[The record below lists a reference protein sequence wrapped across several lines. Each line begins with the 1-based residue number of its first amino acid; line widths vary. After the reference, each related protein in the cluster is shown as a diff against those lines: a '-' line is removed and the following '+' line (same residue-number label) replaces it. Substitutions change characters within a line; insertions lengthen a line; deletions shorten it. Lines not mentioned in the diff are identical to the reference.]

1 MSNLTTPIFSLTG
14 KKIYVAGHNGMVGSA
29 IIRRLKQIDC
39 DCLTVNSSDLD
50 LMKINDV
57 DNWFKENKP
66 DVVFMAAA
74 KVGGIHANNSYPVDF
89 LYENIAI
96 QNSLILNSHKYK
108 VKKLMFLGSSCIYP
122 VSAKQPLMESSLLT
136 GSLEKTNE
144 SYAIA
149 KITGIKLCQAYR
161 KQYGADFISVMPTN
175 LYGPGDNFHPD
186 NSHVVAALISKFH
199 NAVLSNKKTITL
211 WGTGKP
217 KREFLDVDD
226 LADGLFFIMENYSD
240 NHPINIGTG
249 KEISIIEF
257 ANLIKNIS
265 GWNGDIIF
273 DSSYPDGMP
282 RKVMDVTNLKN
293 LGWTAPTKLESGI
306 KKAYDWY
313 VNNLSTVRKK

>member
-175 LYGPGDNFHPD
+175 LYGPDDNFHPE

-249 KEISIIEF
+249 KEISIIDF

>member
-89 LYENIAI
+89 LYENISI

-175 LYGPGDNFHPD
+175 LYGPGDNFHPE

-240 NHPINIGTG
+240 SHPINIGTG

>member
-1 MSNLTTPIFSLTG
+1 MSNLATPIFSLTG

-175 LYGPGDNFHPD
+175 LYGPGDNFHPE

-240 NHPINIGTG
+240 NNPINIGTG
-249 KEISIIEF
+249 KEISIIDF

>member
-89 LYENIAI
+89 LYKNIAI
-96 QNSLILNSHKYK
+96 QNSLILNSYKYK

-175 LYGPGDNFHPD
+175 LYGPGDNFHPE

-273 DSSYPDGMP
+273 DSSYPDGVP
-282 RKVMDVTNLKN
+282 RKVMDITNLKN

>member
-175 LYGPGDNFHPD
+175 LYGPGDNFHPE

-226 LADGLFFIMENYSD
+226 LADGLCFIMENYSD

-273 DSSYPDGMP
+273 DSSYPDGVP
-282 RKVMDVTNLKN
+282 RKVMDITNLKN

>member
-89 LYENIAI
+89 LYENIVI

-175 LYGPGDNFHPD
+175 LYGPGDNFHPE

>member
-89 LYENIAI
+89 LYENISI

-175 LYGPGDNFHPD
+175 LYGPGDNFHPE

>member
-89 LYENIAI
+89 LYENISI

-175 LYGPGDNFHPD
+175 LYGPGDNFHPE

-226 LADGLFFIMENYSD
+226 LADGLCFIMENYSD

-273 DSSYPDGMP
+273 DSSYPDGVP
-282 RKVMDVTNLKN
+282 RKVMDITNLKN

>member
-1 MSNLTTPIFSLTG
+1 MNNLTTPIFSLTG

-175 LYGPGDNFHPD
+175 LYGPGDNFHPE

-199 NAVLSNKKTITL
+199 NAVLSNKETITL

-226 LADGLFFIMENYSD
+226 LADGLCFIMENYSD
-240 NHPINIGTG
+240 NYPINIGTG

-257 ANLIKNIS
+257 ANLIKNIA

-282 RKVMDVTNLKN
+282 RKVMDITNLKN

>member
-1 MSNLTTPIFSLTG
+1 MSNLATPIFSLTG

-175 LYGPGDNFHPD
+175 LYGPGDNFHPE

-226 LADGLFFIMENYSD
+226 LADGLCFIMENYSD
-240 NHPINIGTG
+240 NYPINIGTG

-257 ANLIKNIS
+257 ANLIKNIA

-282 RKVMDVTNLKN
+282 RKVMDITNLKN

>member
-1 MSNLTTPIFSLTG
+1 MNNLTTPIFSLTG

-175 LYGPGDNFHPD
+175 LYGPGDNFHPE

-240 NHPINIGTG
+240 NNPINIGTG
-249 KEISIIEF
+249 KEISIIDF

-273 DSSYPDGMP
+273 DSSYPDGVP
-282 RKVMDVTNLKN
+282 RKVMDITNLKN

>member
-39 DCLTVNSSDLD
+39 DCLTVSSSDLD

-175 LYGPGDNFHPD
+175 LYGPGDNFHPE

-249 KEISIIEF
+249 KEISIIDF

>member
-175 LYGPGDNFHPD
+175 LYGPGDNFHPE

-240 NHPINIGTG
+240 NNPINIGTG

>member
-1 MSNLTTPIFSLTG
+1 MSNLATPIFSLTG

-175 LYGPGDNFHPD
+175 LYGPGDNFHPE

-226 LADGLFFIMENYSD
+226 LADGLCFIMENYSD

-273 DSSYPDGMP
+273 DSSYPDGVP
-282 RKVMDVTNLKN
+282 RKVMDITNLKN

>member
-1 MSNLTTPIFSLTG
+1 LSNLTTPIFSLTG

-175 LYGPGDNFHPD
+175 LYGPGDNFHPE

>member
-1 MSNLTTPIFSLTG
+1 LSNLTTPIFSLTG

-89 LYENIAI
+89 LYENISI

-175 LYGPGDNFHPD
+175 LYGPGDNFHPE

-226 LADGLFFIMENYSD
+226 LADGLCFIMENYSD

-273 DSSYPDGMP
+273 DSSYPDGVP
-282 RKVMDVTNLKN
+282 RKVMDITNLKN

>member
-175 LYGPGDNFHPD
+175 LYGPGDNFHPE

-282 RKVMDVTNLKN
+282 RKVMDITNLKN

-313 VNNLSTVRKK
+313 VNNLTTVRKK

>member
-89 LYENIAI
+89 LYENISI

-175 LYGPGDNFHPD
+175 LYGPGDNFHPE

-273 DSSYPDGMP
+273 DGSYPDGMP
-282 RKVMDVTNLKN
+282 RKVMDITNLKN

>member
-175 LYGPGDNFHPD
+175 LYGPGDNFHPE

-249 KEISIIEF
+249 KEISIIDF

>member
-1 MSNLTTPIFSLTG
+1 MNNLTTPIFSLTG

-29 IIRRLKQIDC
+29 IIRRLKKIDC

-161 KQYGADFISVMPTN
+161 K
-175 LYGPGDNFHPD
+175 
-186 NSHVVAALISKFH
+186 
-199 NAVLSNKKTITL
+199 
-211 WGTGKP
+211 
-217 KREFLDVDD
+217 
-226 LADGLFFIMENYSD
+226 
-240 NHPINIGTG
+240 
-249 KEISIIEF
+249 
-257 ANLIKNIS
+257 
-265 GWNGDIIF
+265 
-273 DSSYPDGMP
+273 
-282 RKVMDVTNLKN
+282 
-293 LGWTAPTKLESGI
+293 
-306 KKAYDWY
+306 
-313 VNNLSTVRKK
+313 

>member
-175 LYGPGDNFHPD
+175 LYGPGDNFHPE

-240 NHPINIGTG
+240 NNPINIGTG
-249 KEISIIEF
+249 KEISIIDF

-282 RKVMDVTNLKN
+282 RKVMDITNLKN

>member
-1 MSNLTTPIFSLTG
+1 MSNLATPIFSLTG

-39 DCLTVNSSDLD
+39 DCLIVNSSDLD

-175 LYGPGDNFHPD
+175 LYGPGDNFHPE

-226 LADGLFFIMENYSD
+226 LADGLCFIMENYSD
-240 NHPINIGTG
+240 NYPINIGTG

-257 ANLIKNIS
+257 ANLIKNIA

-273 DSSYPDGMP
+273 DSSYPDGVP
-282 RKVMDVTNLKN
+282 RKVMDITNLKN

>member
-89 LYENIAI
+89 LYENISI
-96 QNSLILNSHKYK
+96 QNSLIINSHKYK

-175 LYGPGDNFHPD
+175 LYGPGDNFHPE

-217 KREFLDVDD
+217 KREFLYVDD

-273 DSSYPDGMP
+273 DSSYPDGVP
-282 RKVMDVTNLKN
+282 RKVMDIKNLKN

>member
-175 LYGPGDNFHPD
+175 LYGPGDNFHPE

-240 NHPINIGTG
+240 NNPINIGTG
-249 KEISIIEF
+249 KEISIIDF

>member
-89 LYENIAI
+89 LYENISI

-175 LYGPGDNFHPD
+175 LYGPGDNFHPE

-273 DSSYPDGMP
+273 DSSYPDGVP
-282 RKVMDVTNLKN
+282 RKVMDITNLKN

>member
-29 IIRRLKQIDC
+29 IIRRLKKIDC

-175 LYGPGDNFHPD
+175 LYGPGDNFHPE

-282 RKVMDVTNLKN
+282 RKVMDITNLKN

>member
-175 LYGPGDNFHPD
+175 LYGPGDNFHPE

-249 KEISIIEF
+249 KEISIIDF

-273 DSSYPDGMP
+273 DSSYPDGVP
-282 RKVMDVTNLKN
+282 RKVMDITNLKN

>member
-175 LYGPGDNFHPD
+175 LYGPGDNFHPE

-249 KEISIIEF
+249 KEISIIDF

-282 RKVMDVTNLKN
+282 RKVMDITNLKN

>member
-89 LYENIAI
+89 LYENISI

-175 LYGPGDNFHPD
+175 LYGPGDNFHPE

-240 NHPINIGTG
+240 NNPINIGTG
-249 KEISIIEF
+249 KEISIIDF

-282 RKVMDVTNLKN
+282 RKVMDITNLKN

>member
-29 IIRRLKQIDC
+29 IIRRLKKIDC

-175 LYGPGDNFHPD
+175 LYGPGDNFHPE

-240 NHPINIGTG
+240 NNPINIGTG
-249 KEISIIEF
+249 KEISIIDF

>member
-1 MSNLTTPIFSLTG
+1 MD
-14 KKIYVAGHNGMVGSA
+14 
-29 IIRRLKQIDC
+29 R
-39 DCLTVNSSDLD
+39 
-50 LMKINDV
+50 
-57 DNWFKENKP
+57 
-66 DVVFMAAA
+66 
-74 KVGGIHANNSYPVDF
+74 
-89 LYENIAI
+89 
-96 QNSLILNSHKYK
+96 
-108 VKKLMFLGSSCIYP
+108 
-122 VSAKQPLMESSLLT
+122 
-136 GSLEKTNE
+136 
-144 SYAIA
+144 
-149 KITGIKLCQAYR
+149 
-161 KQYGADFISVMPTN
+161 
-175 LYGPGDNFHPD
+175 GDNFHPE

-282 RKVMDVTNLKN
+282 RKVMDITNLKN

>member
-175 LYGPGDNFHPD
+175 LYGPGDNFHPE

>member
-29 IIRRLKQIDC
+29 IIRRLKKIDC

-175 LYGPGDNFHPD
+175 LYGPGDNFHPE